1 MTSNQE
7 AELAAAT
14 NETLDL
20 EPPAEGCREDCD
32 MSSDYYDESM
42 TETSG
47 KENVERHDA
56 LNKHQEGK

>member
-20 EPPAEGCREDCD
+20 EPPAEGWIQIPCLRGIFEINPLFDLLD
-32 MSSDYYDESM
+32 
-42 TETSG
+42 
-47 KENVERHDA
+47 
-56 LNKHQEGK
+56 KHGGRIIGG